1 MAIVTDRELR
11 QTLTATVARRSRE
24 VQDIV
29 YNSTP
34 LTRILRDQGNIR
46 VKRAGG
52 PELRVPIQF
61 DKLEAQW
68 FTGYDK
74 IEITPKEL
82 LNSAVFNWSRVVSMF
97 SLTGTELLY
106 NSGEEAQIDL
116 MEFYVDSAEKAVK
129 EAFEL
134 SLVQDGTGL
143 GGRQMIGLGGAI
155 PIIPN
160 AGVYGGIDRA
170 DVPNWRTSTFRVATD
185 FPDITGS
192 STAGVWD
199 STTARPI
206 IERISLNRSR
216 NGRYADLLIADANS
230 YAAISASFVAHQRL
244 QSERSARLGYYGL
257 QYMTPA
263 GPVEIVAAG
272 GIGNVMP
279 ANTIFGI
286 DSQGL
291 AIYEFPN
298 QSFVPFHSGD
308 GMRPIN
314 QDAIAQGIVWSGQ
327 LVLENPLF
335 SYRLITA

>member
-1 MAIVTDRELR
+1 MPIVTDRELR

-34 LTRILRDQGNIR
+34 LTRILRDRGNIK

-61 DKLEAQW
+61 DKLGAQW

-97 SLTGTELLY
+97 SLTGTELLF

-116 MEFYVDSAEKAVK
+116 MEFYVDSAEKAVR
-129 EAFEL
+129 EEFEL
-134 SLVQDGTGL
+134 ALVQDGTGN
-143 GGRQMIGLGGAI
+143 GGRQMIGLGGAL

-170 DVPNWRTSTFRVATD
+170 DVPEWRTSTFNATTD
-185 FPDITGS
+185 FPDITGTDVPAWNS
-192 STAGVWD
+192 A
-199 STTARPI
+199 TARPI
-206 IERISLNRSR
+206 IERIALNRSV

-230 YAAISASFVAHQRL
+230 YQAISASFVAHQRL
-244 QSERSARLGYYGL
+244 QSERSARLGYMGL
-257 QYMTPA
+257 SYMTPA

-272 GIGNVMP
+272 GIGSVMP
-279 ANTIFGI
+279 TNTIYGI
-286 DSQGL
+286 DTDAL

-308 GMRPIN
+308 GMKPIN

-327 LVLENPLF
+327 LVLQNPRT
-335 SYRLITA
+335 SWRLLTA